1 MPSAP
6 FVDTHALRR
15 EFSNRLSALYA
26 SEVPLYGQ
34 LVATVREVNREV
46 VRAQPRLGWAEGDVD
61 RLSEERHGAIRL
73 GREDEMRT
81 MAGFFAAL
89 GMRPV
94 NFYDLSAAGAKAL
107 PIIATA
113 FRPVDRQAIEV
124 SPFRVF
130 CSLLRPDDERFF
142 PAADLRRRV
151 KERLAARDIFTPRL
165 RALIEAAQAQDGLDR
180 AQADAFLDEGVELFR
195 WRGRAA
201 DKALYDELVAGNLAL
216 AADICCL
223 PNPHLNHLTPNT
235 LDIDALQERMRA
247 LLAAEFRHVGA
258 EMKDHIEGPPRRAAP
273 ILLRQTSYKALT
285 EPVIFDGG
293 TPGAHAARFGEIEQR
308 GLALTPAGRRRY
320 DEALARVEAVRASGR
335 APSRADYEAAYA
347 GLPDDFEALR
357 QAGLGYFHYEAAGKS
372 AGAAGAAAT
381 TGDAGEG
388 GGGAPRQAG
397 GLDAL
402 VAQGLVRARPIRY
415 EDFLP
420 VSAAGI
426 FASNLRSQGAGL
438 AEGESPYA
446 ASDLEAILGRP
457 IVDSFAIYAAQEA
470 RSLLALHRELGVPPA
485 AGRQAE
491 WERAV
496 AADPSA
502 R

>member
-1 MPSAP
+1 MPSLSC
-6 FVDTHALRR
+6 VDTHALRR
-15 EFSNRLSALYA
+15 EFSNRLSALYGA
-26 SEVPLYGQ
+26 EVPLYGQ

-46 VRAQPRLGWAEGDVD
+46 VRAQPQLGWHEGDVD

-142 PAADLRRRV
+142 RTADLRRRV
-151 KERLAARDIFTPRL
+151 KERLARRDIFMPRL
-165 RALIEAAQAQDGLDR
+165 RALIDEARAQGGLDR

-201 DKALYDELVAGNLAL
+201 DKALYDELVTGNLAL

-235 LDIDALQERMRA
+235 LDIDALQERMRT

-285 EPVIFDGG
+285 EPVIFDGA
-293 TPGAHAARFGEIEQR
+293 TPGAHTARFGEIEQR

-320 DEALARVEAVRASGR
+320 DEALAQVEAVRVGGR

-347 GLPDDFEALR
+347 HLPDDFEVLR
-357 QAGLGYFHYEAAGKS
+357 RAGLGYFHYEAAGKTVGKAGVAAI
-372 AGAAGAAAT
+372 AGAAGA
-381 TGDAGEG
+381 
-388 GGGAPRQAG
+388 GGAGPAG

-402 VAQGLVRARPIRY
+402 VAQGVVRARPIRY

-426 FASNLRSQGAGL
+426 FASNLRSKGAGL
-438 AEGESPYA
+438 AEGGSPYA
-446 ASDLEAILGRP
+446 ASDLEAILERP
-457 IVDSFAIYAAQEA
+457 IVDSFAMYAAQEA
-470 RSLLALHRELGVPPA
+470 RSLLAAHRELGVTPA
-485 AGRQAE
+485 AEQRAA
-491 WERAV
+491 WERAI

-502 R
+502 

>member
-1 MPSAP
+1 MSSAP
-6 FVDTHALRR
+6 LVDTHALRR

-26 SEVPLYGQ
+26 AEVPLYGQ

-46 VRAQPRLGWAEGDVD
+46 VRAQPQLGWVEGDVD

-81 MAGFFAAL
+81 MADFFAAL

-142 PAADLRRRV
+142 RTADLRRRV
-151 KERLAARDIFTPRL
+151 KEQLARRDIFTPRL
-165 RALIEAAQAQDGLDR
+165 RALVDAARAQGGLDR
-180 AQADAFLDEGVELFR
+180 AQADAFLAEGVELFR

-235 LDIDALQERMRA
+235 LDIDALQACMRD
-247 LLAAEFRHVGA
+247 LLVTEYQHVGA

-285 EPVIFDGG
+285 EPVVFDGA
-293 TPGAHAARFGEIEQR
+293 TPGAHTARFGEIEQR

-320 DEALARVEAVRASGR
+320 DEALARVEAVRAEGR
-335 APSRADYEAAYA
+335 VPVAADYEAAYTD
-347 GLPDDFEALR
+347 LPDDFEALR
-357 QAGLGYFHYEAAGKS
+357 RAGLGYFHYEAAGKRT
-372 AGAAGAAAT
+372 GTAGAAAT
-381 TGDAGEG
+381 A
-388 GGGAPRQAG
+388 GGAGAGGVGLAG

-426 FASNLRSQGAGL
+426 FASNLRSKGAGL
-438 AEGESPYA
+438 AEGGSPYA
-446 ASDLEAILGRP
+446 ASHLEAILERP
-457 IVDSFAIYAAQEA
+457 IVNSFAMYAAQEA
-470 RSLLALHRELGVPPA
+470 RSLLEAHRVLGWPIATEQRA
-485 AGRQAE
+485 A

-502 R
+502 

>member
-1 MPSAP
+1 MSHGPV
-6 FVDTHALRR
+6 VDTHALRR

-26 SEVPLYGQ
+26 AEVPLYGQ

-46 VRAQPRLGWAEGDVD
+46 VRAQPQFGWVEGDVD

-142 PAADLRRRV
+142 RTADLRRRV
-151 KERLAARDIFTPRL
+151 KEQLARRDIFTPRL
-165 RALIEAAQAQDGLDR
+165 RSLIDAARAQGGLDR

-235 LDIDALQERMRA
+235 LDIDALQARMRD
-247 LLAAEFRHVGA
+247 LLATEYQDVGA

-285 EPVIFDGG
+285 EPVIFDGA
-293 TPGAHAARFGEIEQR
+293 TPGAHTARFGEIEQR

-320 DEALARVEAVRASGR
+320 DEALAQVEAVRAAGR
-335 APSRADYEAAYA
+335 SPSPADYEAAYA

-357 QAGLGYFHYEAAGKS
+357 RAGLGYFHYEAGGKT

-381 TGDAGEG
+381 A
-388 GGGAPRQAG
+388 GGAALGGAAEPAG

-402 VAQGLVRARPIRY
+402 VARGLLRARPIRY

-426 FASNLRSQGAGL
+426 FASNLRSKGAGL
-438 AEGESPYA
+438 AEGGSPYA
-446 ASDLEAILGRP
+446 AADLEAILERP
-457 IVDSFAIYAAQEA
+457 IVDSFAMYAAQEA
-470 RSLLALHRELGVPPA
+470 RSLLAAHRELGWPV
-485 AGRQAE
+485 AGEQRAS
-491 WERAV
+491 WEKAI

-502 R
+502 